1 MNTPNIIPAAKLDV
15 LSSQFSDAAIIVV
28 KELQEAGY
36 EAYLVGGCVRDVLL
50 NRKPKDF
57 DVSTNASPEEVC
69 DIFRN
74 SRVIG
79 RRFRITHVRL
89 KGELIEVTTFRANPH
104 EKQNASR
111 NELREGDEG
120 QLTRD
125 NVFGT
130 LDEDAFR
137 RDFTINALYYDP
149 IEGVVLDYMDSVS
162 HIKNGVLE
170 AIGDMEQRFTEDPVR
185 MLRAIRFSAKFDF
198 ELPKSFYDLIEEKQN
213 LISTV
218 SAPRMFEEVLKLF
231 HSGQAVKTFHL
242 LCDIGLFKLMFPFTA
257 EYLVKGEVSLPE
269 KALRNTDKR
278 ISEGKPVIP
287 AFLFTCLLWD
297 AVREDAQ
304 NLLDQGN
311 PASKAWRVAMLDALR
326 DQSQYVSIPRRLADV
341 VIEIWTLHFRLVS
354 RKPKTIHQIMD
365 NRRFRAAYDF
375 MLLRASMSE
384 VDQDLADWWTHIQ
397 ELDEDGKDEK
407 IDALAAEYKA
417 DQDDDGEPNFN
428 SVDYVE
434 KQHKPKKNWNGKGRG
449 GKPSGGRGKNNN
461 RHRSKS
467 GGQNNQNGQRR
478 RNKNASQNRGNSSG
492 NGAGASHNQG
502 QRSQGANSQNSI
514 NQDSGGHNSNGN
526 GNNSNSNGNNGN
538 SQRKNKSPRSNPY
551 RTRRRSSTKTK
562 KEDSYF

>member
-1 MNTPNIIPAAKLDV
+1 LNTPSIIPAAKLDV

-50 NRKPKDF
+50 GRKPKDF
-57 DVSTNASPEEVC
+57 DVSTSASPEEVR

-74 SRVIG
+74 SRIIG

-149 IEGVVLDYMDSVS
+149 IEGVVLDYMNSVE

-170 AIGDMEQRFTEDPVR
+170 TIGDMEQRFTEDPVR

-198 ELPKSFYDLIEEKQN
+198 ELPTDIYELIKEKQN

-257 EYLVKGEVSLPE
+257 EYLVPGEVSLPE

-297 AVREDAQ
+297 TVREDAHS
-304 NLLDQGN
+304 LLDQGN

-354 RKPKTIHQIMD
+354 RKPKTINQLMD

-375 MLLRASMSE
+375 MLLRSSMSE
-384 VDQDLADWWTHIQ
+384 VDQDLAHWWTKIQ
-397 ELDEDGKDEK
+397 EVDEEGKDEM
-407 IDALAAEYKA
+407 IDVLTAEYQS
-417 DQDDDGEPNFN
+417 DQEDDGEPNFN

-434 KQHKPKKNWNGKGRG
+434 KQHNPKKKWQGKGRG
-449 GKPSGGRGKNNN
+449 GKPTGGRGKNHQRN
-461 RHRSKS
+461 RSKS
-467 GGQNNQNGQRR
+467 GGQNGQRR
-478 RNKNASQNRGNSSG
+478 RHKNNSKSGSQGNGNQGNGNQGNAQPGNSIHDAGG
-492 NGAGASHNQG
+492 NGQSNQRQNQG
-502 QRSQGANSQNSI
+502 QKANSSK
-514 NQDSGGHNSNGN
+514 GGN
-526 GNNSNSNGNNGN
+526 GGGNGQNQNR
-538 SQRKNKSPRSNPY
+538 SSRSNPF
-551 RTRRRSSTKTK
+551 RTRRRNSTKTK